1 MRNRKAD
8 LPHIKVKNIGA
19 YLDAVKDL
27 KNRHY
32 IIMPNGNE
40 FYCINN
46 EMIPAV
52 CMPSEQPKLQNVGVY
67 KGNNLDGRSNWIE

>member
-40 FYCINN
+40 FYCVNN

-52 CMPSEQPKLQNVGVY
+52 NMPTFMPELQKKSIY
-67 KGNNLDGRSNWIE
+67 KGKNLDGRTNWVD